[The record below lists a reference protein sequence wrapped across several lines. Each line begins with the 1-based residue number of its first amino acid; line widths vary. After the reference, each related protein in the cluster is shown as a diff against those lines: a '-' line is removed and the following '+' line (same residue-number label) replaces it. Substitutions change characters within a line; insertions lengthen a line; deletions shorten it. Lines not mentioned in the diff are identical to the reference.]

1 MNSTPLSDPK
11 PIRVMLADDHLMV
24 RDGLKV
30 FLCMYDDLDVV
41 AEAED
46 GEQAIE
52 LCAQVQP
59 DVILMDIIMPNL
71 DGPAATARICKAFPQ
86 VQVIALTSF
95 LEEDLV
101 QRALQAGAKGYLLK
115 DTHPDKLAK
124 AIRDVHEG
132 RLTIDSAAAQ
142 ILAQAARQPT
152 PIGTDLTPREREVL
166 ALLTEGMTN
175 KKIAKALTVSDGTVR
190 LHVSNILSKLGVSN
204 RTEAATLA
212 LQHDLVPPTD
222 RP

>member
-1 MNSTPLSDPK
+1 MSEPT
-11 PIRVMLADDHLMV
+11 PIRIMLVDDHLMV

-30 FLCMYDDLDVV
+30 FLSVYDDLEVV
-41 AEAED
+41 AEADD
-46 GEQAIE
+46 GQQAID
-52 LCAQVQP
+52 LCAQVRP
-59 DVILMDIIMPNL
+59 DVVLMDIVMPKV
-71 DGPAATARICKAFPQ
+71 DGPTATARIRKAFPQ

-101 QRALQAGAKGYLLK
+101 QRALQAGANGYLLK
-115 DTHPDKLAK
+115 DAHPDKLAK

-132 RLTIDSAAAQ
+132 RPTIDSAAAQ
-142 ILAQAARQPT
+142 VLAQAARQPT
-152 PIGTDLTPREREVL
+152 PVGTDLTPREREVL

-175 KKIAKALTVSDGTVR
+175 KKIAKALTLSDGTVR

-212 LQHDLVPPTD
+212 LQHDLVRHAD